1 VICVCHVST
10 LNESMQRYSIR
21 RLRRSAATQP
31 VIIVALGKHPS
42 DAASGSDTIA
52 TSLDAV
58 IEAVRVVKSDGA
70 KPQAM
75 PD

>member
-1 VICVCHVST
+1 
-10 LNESMQRYSIR
+10 MQRYTVR

-42 DAASGSDTIA
+42 EPASGADTIA

-58 IEAVRVVKSDGA
+58 VEAVRMVKSDGA